1 MLSQKGFDPTC
12 LWRKGRCLKISP
24 NFAAS
29 MERSAFRLMLRFL
42 FVGFFFLWTSVSYG
56 QYILKGKVTD
66 AETGDPIA
74 FANVFLEGKTS
85 GTTTDFE
92 GNYLLSA
99 SSIGDTL
106 RVSYLGYTT
115 QSKALSKTSEQTLN
129 FQLWPE
135 AFELGTF
142 VFEAG
147 ENPAFEVIRQAVSKR
162 ETYDKRK
169 LQAYQTKNYTKIE
182 IDIDNLSESFNQR
195 KSVRSVTAVLD
206 SIREL
211 RNEEGQKILP
221 VFFSET
227 VSTFYYRNNP
237 ELRKEV
243 IEKTK
248 VTGVGITDG
257 STTSQI
263 TGSVFQ
269 EYNFYKNWLQI
280 LNKDFI
286 SPISD
291 GWKTYYD
298 YDLLEDVLVGQ
309 DSCYKLQV
317 YPRREQ
323 DLAFTG
329 TIWIKKDDYSL
340 KQVDLTI
347 PKAANLN
354 FVDRIKIQQELLPT
368 AAGALMPSKT
378 RVLVKI
384 AQITNNSAGL
394 LAKFYTATDSIVVN
408 QPLEMAFFDQAV
420 VLKPDFNQVSA
431 DYWKNRRPDPLS
443 EEELAVLQMVDT
455 LKKIPIIRFYSESL
469 KFFATGYLPVKK
481 LDLGPWTEFG
491 NYNNVEG
498 LRLGFGLR
506 TNYSFSNRFLVE
518 GYGAYGTL
526 DERWKYKIG
535 STWILSR
542 RHWTTLGV
550 RVGRELD
557 QVGLEMENL
566 EGNSIFLAAS
576 RFGTLRRPFVST
588 NQRVTFQREFF
599 KGFLFTSSLNKSQF
613 DPLFDF
619 YFYEE
624 GSKTLRTSFQATEI
638 RASIRYGRDE
648 IISIN
653 DNSRASLGSI
663 KWPIVALNYT
673 KGLPNFGS
681 SLDYTKL
688 NFYVYHRINLGLLGV
703 GRYEIDAGKIW
714 GEVPYPILE
723 NHLGN
728 QTLFYT
734 TAAFNTMN
742 FNEFASDRFVS
753 LRYRQS
759 FEGFLFNSIPLIKK
773 LKWRMVG
780 NANVLMGS
788 VRDQNILNT
797 PQMGPDGRELESFG
811 RLDPQVPY
819 VELGYGIENIFRF
832 FRVDF
837 FHRMTYLDR
846 TDARPF
852 HVKVSAQVIL

>member
-1 MLSQKGFDPTC
+1 MG
-12 LWRKGRCLKISP
+12 RKKTDSKIST
-24 NFAAS
+24 NFAALI
-29 MERSAFRLMLRFL
+29 RGFVYRLMLRFL
-42 FVGFFFLWTSVSYG
+42 FLGLFFLIASGSFA
-56 QYILKGKVTD
+56 QYTLKGRVID

-74 FANVFLEGKTS
+74 FASVFLKGKTS

-92 GNYLLSA
+92 GNYFLKS
-99 SSIGDTL
+99 SSIGDSL
-106 RVSYLGYTT
+106 SVSYLGYTT
-115 QSKALSKTSEQTLN
+115 QSKVLAQKPEQTLN
-129 FQLWPE
+129 FQLWPV

-147 ENPAFEVIRQAVSKR
+147 ENPAFEVIRQAVAKR
-162 ETYDKRK
+162 DEYDKRK
-169 LQAYQTKNYTKIE
+169 LDAYQTKNYTKIE
-182 IDIDNLSESFNQR
+182 IDIDNLSEEFNQR

-206 SIREL
+206 SIRQL
-211 RNEEGQKILP
+211 TNDEGEKILP

-227 VSTFYYRNNP
+227 VSSFYYRNNP

-269 EYNFYKNWLQI
+269 EYNFYSNWLQI

-286 SPISD
+286 SPIAD
-291 GWKTYYD
+291 GWKAYYD

-329 TIWIKKDDYSL
+329 TIWIKKSDYSL

-354 FVDRIKIQQELLPT
+354 FVERIKIQQELVAT
-368 AAGALMPSKT
+368 TAGALMPSKT
-378 RVLVKI
+378 RVLLKI
-384 AQITNNSAGL
+384 GQLTDNSAGL

-408 QPLEMAFFDQAV
+408 QTLETSFFDQAV

-431 DYWKNRRPDPLS
+431 DYWKDRRPDPLS

-455 LKKIPIIRFYSESL
+455 LKRIPIIRFYSESL

-498 LRLGFGLR
+498 LRFGFGMR

-518 GYGAYGTL
+518 GYGAYGTK
-526 DERWKYKIG
+526 DQRWKYKFA
-535 STWILSR
+535 SAWILSR
-542 RHWTTLGV
+542 RHWTTLSV
-550 RVGRELD
+550 RASRELD

-588 NQRVTFQREFF
+588 NQRITFQREFF
-599 KGFLFTSSLNKSQF
+599 KGFLVTSSLNKSQF
-613 DPLFDF
+613 DPLFEF
-619 YFYEE
+619 YYLGKE
-624 GSKTLRTSFQATEI
+624 GGFPQTSFQATEI

-648 IISIN
+648 VILIN
-653 DNSRASLGSI
+653 DNTRASLGSI
-663 KWPIVALNYT
+663 KWPILELNYA
-673 KGLPNFGS
+673 KGIP
-681 SLDYTKL
+681 SLGANLNYTKL

-714 GEVPYPILE
+714 GEVPYPLLK

-728 QTLFYT
+728 ETLFYT

-759 FEGFLFNSIPLIKK
+759 FEGFLFNSIPLLKK
-773 LKWRMVG
+773 LNWRMVG
-780 NANVLMGS
+780 NANVLLGS
-788 VRDQNILNT
+788 VQDQNLFNL
-797 PQMGPDGRELESFG
+797 PQTSADGRILDSFG
-811 RLDPQVPY
+811 RLDSKIPY

-837 FHRMTYLDR
+837 FHRMTYLDQPE
-846 TDARPF
+846 ARPF
-852 HVKVSAQVIL
+852 HVKISAQVIL

>member
-1 MLSQKGFDPTC
+1 
-12 LWRKGRCLKISP
+12 
-24 NFAAS
+24 
-29 MERSAFRLMLRFL
+29 MLRFL
-42 FVGFFFLWTSVSYG
+42 FLGLFLLISSVSFG
-56 QYILKGKVTD
+56 QYTLKGKVTD

-74 FANVFLEGKTS
+74 FASVFLQGKTS
-85 GTTTDFE
+85 GITTDFE
-92 GNYLLSA
+92 GNYLLKV
-99 SSIGDTL
+99 SSIGDSL
-106 RVSYLGYTT
+106 SVSYLGYTT
-115 QSKALSKTSEQTLN
+115 QSKVLAKTPEQTLN
-129 FQLWPE
+129 FQLWPV

-147 ENPAFEVIRQAVSKR
+147 ENPAFEVIRQAVAKR
-162 ETYDKRK
+162 EEYDKRK
-169 LQAYQTKNYTKIE
+169 LDAYQSKNYTKIE
-182 IDIDNLSESFNQR
+182 IDIDNLSEDFNQR

-206 SIREL
+206 SIRQL
-211 RNEEGQKILP
+211 TNEEGEKILP

-227 VSTFYYRNNP
+227 VSSFYYRNNP

-269 EYNFYKNWLQI
+269 EYNFYKNWLSI

-286 SPISD
+286 SPIAD

-354 FVDRIKIQQELLPT
+354 FVERIKIQQELVAT
-368 AAGALMPSKT
+368 TAGALMPSKT
-378 RVLVKI
+378 RVLLKI
-384 AQITNNSAGL
+384 GQLTGNSAGL

-408 QPLEMAFFDQAV
+408 QPVETSFFDQAV
-420 VLKPDFNQVSA
+420 VLKPDFNQVST

-455 LKKIPIIRFYSESL
+455 LKKIPIIRFYSEAL

-498 LRLGFGLR
+498 LRLGFGMR
-506 TNYSFSNRFLVE
+506 TNYSFSNRFLIE
-518 GYGAYGTL
+518 GYGAYGTV
-526 DERWKYKIG
+526 DRRWKYKFA
-535 STWILSR
+535 STSILSR
-542 RHWTTLGV
+542 RHWTTLGI

-588 NQRVTFQREFF
+588 SQRITFQREFF
-599 KGFLFTSSLNKSQF
+599 KGFLVTSSLNRSQF

-619 YFYEE
+619 YYYEE
-624 GSKTLRTSFQATEI
+624 GSKVLKSNFQATEI
-638 RASIRYGRDE
+638 RAGIRYGRDE
-648 IISIN
+648 IILIN
-653 DNSRASLGSI
+653 DNTRASLGSV
-663 KWPIVALNYT
+663 KWPIVELNYT
-673 KGLPNFGS
+673 QGIP
-681 SLDYTKL
+681 SLGAALNYTKL

-728 QTLFYT
+728 ETLFYT

-759 FEGFLFNSIPLIKK
+759 FEGFLFNSIPKVKK
-773 LKWRMVG
+773 LKWRLVG

-788 VRDQNILNT
+788 VLDQNILNIPT
-797 PQMGPDGRELESFG
+797 TTPDGRILDSFG
-811 RLDPQVPY
+811 RLDPKVPY

-846 TDARPF
+846 LEARPF

>member
-1 MLSQKGFDPTC
+1 MS
-12 LWRKGRCLKISP
+12 
-24 NFAAS
+24 
-29 MERSAFRLMLRFL
+29 RFL
-42 FVGFFFLWTSVSYG
+42 FLGLFLLLPFFSHG
-56 QYILKGKVTD
+56 QYTLKGKVTD

-74 FANVFLEGKTS
+74 FASVFLKGKTS
-85 GTTTDFE
+85 GITTDFE
-92 GNYLLSA
+92 GNYQLTVISISDSLS
-99 SSIGDTL
+99 
-106 RVSYLGYTT
+106 VSYLGYTM
-115 QSKALSKTSEQTLN
+115 QSKALANVSEQTIN
-129 FQLWPE
+129 FQLWPV

-142 VFEAG
+142 VFESG
-147 ENPAFEVIRQAVSKR
+147 ENPAFEIIRQAVAKR
-162 ETYDKRK
+162 DSFDKRR
-169 LQAYQTKNYTKIE
+169 LDAYQTKNYTKIE
-182 IDIDNLSESFNQR
+182 IDIDNLSEDFNQR
-195 KSVRSVTAVLD
+195 KSVRAVTAVLD
-206 SIREL
+206 SIRQL
-211 RNEEGQKILP
+211 TNEEGEKILP

-227 VSTFYYRNNP
+227 VSSFYYRNNP
-237 ELRKEV
+237 ELKKEV
-243 IEKTK
+243 VEKSK

-269 EYNFYKNWLQI
+269 EYNFYRNWLPI
-280 LNKDFI
+280 LNKDFV
-286 SPISD
+286 SPIAD

-329 TIWIKKDDYSL
+329 TIWINKADYSL

-354 FVDRIKIQQELLPT
+354 FVERIKIQQELL
-368 AAGALMPSKT
+368 ASSAGPMLPSKT
-378 RVLVKI
+378 RVLIKI
-384 AQITNNSAGL
+384 GQLTGNSAGL
-394 LAKFYTATDSIVVN
+394 LAKFYTATDSVVVN
-408 QPLEMAFFDQAV
+408 QRLESSFFDQAV
-420 VLKPDFNQVSA
+420 VLKPDYNQVSS

-455 LKKIPIIRFYSESL
+455 LKKIPLIRFYSEGL

-518 GYGAYGTL
+518 GYAAYGTV
-526 DERWKYKIG
+526 DERWKYKLS

-542 RHWTTLGV
+542 KRWTTLGI
-550 RVGRELD
+550 RLGRELD

-566 EGNSIFLAAS
+566 QGNSVFLAAS

-588 NQRVTFQREFF
+588 NQRITFQREFF
-599 KGFLFTSSLNKSQF
+599 KGFLFTSGLNKSQF

-619 YFYEE
+619 YFLGKE
-624 GSKTLRTSFQATEI
+624 GGGLQTTFQATEI
-638 RASIRYGRDE
+638 RAGIRYGRDE
-648 IISIN
+648 IVLIN
-653 DNSRASLGSI
+653 DNTRASLGSV
-663 KWPIVALNYT
+663 KWPIVELNYAQ
-673 KGLPNFGS
+673 GIP
-681 SLDYTKL
+681 SLGATLNYTKL
-688 NFYVYHRINLGLLGV
+688 NFYLYHRINLGLFGV

-714 GEVPYPILE
+714 GEVPFPLLE

-728 QTLFYT
+728 ETLFYT
-734 TAAFNTMN
+734 SAAFNTMN

-759 FEGFLFNSIPLIKK
+759 FEGFLFNSLPLIKK

-788 VRDQNILNT
+788 VREENILNL
-797 PQMGPDGRELESFG
+797 PSVDPYPAASFG
-811 RLDPQVPY
+811 RLDPLVPY

-837 FHRMTYLDR
+837 FHRMTYLDSPQ
-846 TDARPF
+846 TKPF
-852 HVKVSAQVIL
+852 YIKVSAQVIL

>member
-1 MLSQKGFDPTC
+1 MRQYFCVAINQYMP
-12 LWRKGRCLKISP
+12 
-24 NFAAS
+24 
-29 MERSAFRLMLRFL
+29 RFL
-42 FVGFFFLWTSVSYG
+42 LLGLFLLLSFFSYG
-56 QYILKGKVTD
+56 QYTLKGKVTD

-74 FANVFLEGKTS
+74 FASVFLQGKTS
-85 GTTTDFE
+85 GITTDFE
-92 GNYLLSA
+92 GNYLLTV
-99 SSIGDTL
+99 SSLGDSL
-106 RVSYLGYTT
+106 SVSYLGYTT
-115 QSKALSKTSEQTLN
+115 QTKALEKVSEQTIN
-129 FQLWPE
+129 FQLWSV

-142 VFEAG
+142 VFESG
-147 ENPAFEVIRQAVSKR
+147 ENPAFEIIRQAVAKR
-162 ETYDKRK
+162 DAFDKRR
-169 LQAYQTKNYTKIE
+169 LDAYQTKNYTKIE
-182 IDIDNLSESFNQR
+182 IDIDNLSEDFNQR

-206 SIREL
+206 SIRQL
-211 RNEEGQKILP
+211 TNEEGEKILP

-227 VSTFYYRNNP
+227 VSSFYYRNNP
-237 ELRKEV
+237 ELKKEV
-243 IEKTK
+243 VEKSK

-269 EYNFYKNWLQI
+269 EYNFYKNWLSI

-286 SPISD
+286 SPIAD

-298 YDLLEDVLVGQ
+298 YDLLEDVTVGK
-309 DSCYKLQV
+309 DSCYMLQV

-329 TIWIKKDDYSL
+329 TIWIKKSDYSL

-354 FVDRIKIQQELLPT
+354 FVERIKIQQELLAST
-368 AAGALMPSKT
+368 AGPMLPSKT
-378 RVLVKI
+378 RVLIKI
-384 AQITNNSAGL
+384 GQLTDNSAGL

-408 QPLEMAFFDQAV
+408 QPLETSFFDQAV

-455 LKKIPIIRFYSESL
+455 LKKIPMIRFYSEGL

-518 GYGAYGTL
+518 GYAAYGTV
-526 DERWKYKIG
+526 DERWKYKLS

-542 RHWTTLGV
+542 KRWTTLGI
-550 RVGRELD
+550 RLGRELD

-566 EGNSIFLAAS
+566 QGNSVFLAAS

-588 NQRVTFQREFF
+588 NQRITFQREFF
-599 KGFLFTSSLNKSQF
+599 KGFLFTSVLNKSQF

-619 YFYEE
+619 YYFEQ
-624 GSKTLRTSFQATEI
+624 GTKVLKTNFEATEI
-638 RASIRYGRDE
+638 RAGIRYGRDE
-648 IISIN
+648 IILVN
-653 DNSRASLGSI
+653 DNTRASLGSV
-663 KWPIVALNYT
+663 KWPIVELNYAQ
-673 KGLPNFGS
+673 GIP
-681 SLDYTKL
+681 SLGATLNYTKL
-688 NFYVYHRINLGLLGV
+688 NFYLYHRINLGLLGV
-703 GRYEIDAGKIW
+703 GRYELDAGKIW
-714 GEVPYPILE
+714 GEVPFPLLE

-728 QTLFYT
+728 ETLFYT
-734 TAAFNTMN
+734 SAAFNTMN
-742 FNEFASDRFVS
+742 FNEFASDQFVS

-759 FEGFLFNSIPLIKK
+759 FEGFLFNSLPLIKK

-788 VRDQNILNT
+788 VRNENILNLPSVDPT
-797 PQMGPDGRELESFG
+797 GAPLRSFG
-811 RLDPQVPY
+811 RLDPLVPY

-837 FHRMTYLDR
+837 FHRMTYLDNPQ
-846 TDARPF
+846 TKPF
-852 HVKVSAQVIL
+852 FIKVSAQVIL

>member
-1 MLSQKGFDPTC
+1 ME
-12 LWRKGRCLKISP
+12 R
-24 NFAAS
+24 AAS
-29 MERSAFRLMLRFL
+29 HLMLRFL
-42 FVGFFFLWTSVSYG
+42 FLGFFFLWTSVSFG
-56 QYILKGKVTD
+56 QFTLKGKVTD

-74 FANVFLEGKTS
+74 FASVFQKGKTS
-85 GTTTDFE
+85 GITTDFE
-92 GNYLLSA
+92 GNYFLQV
-99 SSIGDTL
+99 SSLADSLT
-106 RVSYLGYTT
+106 VSYLGYST
-115 QSKALSKTSEQTLN
+115 QSKVLTKEANQTLN
-129 FQLWPE
+129 FQLWPV

-147 ENPAFEVIRQAVSKR
+147 ENPAFEVIRKAVEKR
-162 ETYDKRK
+162 KVYDKRS
-169 LQAYQTKNYTKIE
+169 LDAYQTKNYTKIE
-182 IDIDNLSESFNQR
+182 VDIDNLSEEFNQR

-206 SIREL
+206 SIRQL
-211 RNEEGQKILP
+211 TNEEGEKILP

-227 VSTFYYRNNP
+227 VSSFYYRNNP

-269 EYNFYKNWLQI
+269 EYNFYKNWLAI

-286 SPISD
+286 SPIAD

-298 YDLLEDVLVGQ
+298 YDLLEEVLVGQ

-329 TIWIKKDDYSL
+329 TIWIKKSDYSL

-354 FVDRIKIQQELLPT
+354 FVDRIKIQQELVPT
-368 AAGALMPSKT
+368 TAGALMPSKT
-378 RVLVKI
+378 RVLLKI
-384 AQITNNSAGL
+384 GQVTENSAGL

-408 QPLEMAFFDQAV
+408 QPMETAFFDQAV

-431 DYWKNRRPDPLS
+431 DYWKDRRPDPLS

-506 TNYSFSNRFLVE
+506 TNYSFSNKFLIE
-518 GYGAYGTL
+518 GYGAYGTV
-526 DERWKYKIG
+526 DQRWKYKLG

-542 RHWTTLGV
+542 KHWTTLGL

-588 NQRVTFQREFF
+588 NQRFTFQREFF
-599 KGFLFTSSLNKSQF
+599 KGFLVTSSLNKSQF

-619 YFYEE
+619 YYYEQ
-624 GSKTLRTSFQATEI
+624 GSKALRTSFQTTEI
-638 RASIRYGRDE
+638 RTGIRYGRDE
-648 IISIN
+648 VILIN
-653 DNSRASLGSI
+653 DNTRASLGSS
-663 KWPIVALNYT
+663 KWPIVEMNYT
-673 KGLPNFGS
+673 KGIPALGAN
-681 SLDYTKL
+681 LNYTKL
-688 NFYVYHRINLGLLGV
+688 NFYLYHRINLGLLGV

-714 GEVPYPILE
+714 GEVPFPLLE

-728 QTLFYT
+728 ETLFYT

-788 VRDQNILNT
+788 VQDQNILNL
-797 PQMGPDGRELESFG
+797 PQTAPNGRFLESFG
-811 RLDPQVPY
+811 RLDPMVPY

-837 FHRMTYLDR
+837 FHRMSYLDSPE
-846 TDARPF
+846 ARPF
-852 HVKVSAQVIL
+852 LVKISAQVIL

>member
-1 MLSQKGFDPTC
+1 MFQPRLG
-12 LWRKGRCLKISP
+12 RKNTDSKIST
-24 NFAAS
+24 NFASSICGFAY
-29 MERSAFRLMLRFL
+29 RLMLRFL
-42 FVGFFFLWTSVSYG
+42 FLGLFLLITSVSFG
-56 QYILKGKVTD
+56 QYTFRGKVTD

-74 FANVFLEGKTS
+74 FASVFLKGKTS

-92 GNYLLSA
+92 GNYLLKVN
-99 SSIGDTL
+99 SIGDSL
-106 RVSYLGYTT
+106 SVSYLGYTT
-115 QSKALSKTSEQTLN
+115 QTKVLAKTSEQTLN
-129 FQLWPE
+129 FQLWPV

-147 ENPAFEVIRQAVSKR
+147 ENPAFEVIRQAVAKR

-169 LQAYQTKNYTKIE
+169 LAAYQTKNYTKIE
-182 IDIDNLSESFNQR
+182 IDIDNLSEEFNQR
-195 KSVRSVTAVLD
+195 KSVRSVTSVLD
-206 SIREL
+206 SIRQL
-211 RNEEGQKILP
+211 TNEEGEKILP

-227 VSTFYYRNNP
+227 VSSFYYRNNP

-269 EYNFYKNWLQI
+269 EYNFYRNWLQI
-280 LNKDFI
+280 LNKDFV
-286 SPISD
+286 SPIAD
-291 GWKTYYD
+291 GWRTYYD
-298 YDLLEDVLVGQ
+298 YDLLEEVLVGQ

-329 TIWIKKDDYSL
+329 TIWIKKSDYSL

-354 FVDRIKIQQELLPT
+354 FVERIKIQQELVAT
-368 AAGALMPSKT
+368 TAGALMPSKT
-378 RVLVKI
+378 RVLLKI
-384 AQITNNSAGL
+384 GQLTDNSAGL

-408 QPLEMAFFDQAV
+408 QPLETSFFDQAV
-420 VLKPDFNQVSA
+420 VLKSDFNQVSA
-431 DYWKNRRPDPLS
+431 DYWKDRRPDPLS

-469 KFFATGYLPVKK
+469 KFFATGFLPVKK

-498 LRLGFGLR
+498 LRFGFGMR
-506 TNYSFSNRFLVE
+506 TNYSFSNRILVE
-518 GYGAYGTL
+518 GYGAYGTV
-526 DERWKYKIG
+526 DQRWKYKFG

-550 RVGRELD
+550 RIGRELD

-588 NQRVTFQREFF
+588 NQRISFQREFF
-599 KGFLFTSSLNKSQF
+599 KGFLVTSSLNKSQF

-619 YFYEE
+619 FYYEQ
-624 GSKTLRTSFQATEI
+624 GSKALRTSFQATEV
-638 RASIRYGRDE
+638 RAGIRYGRDE
-648 IISIN
+648 IILIN
-653 DNSRASLGSI
+653 DNTRASLGSI
-663 KWPIVALNYT
+663 KWPIVEMNYT
-673 KGLPNFGS
+673 KGIPSLGS

-688 NFYVYHRINLGLLGV
+688 NFYLYHRINLGLLGV

-714 GEVPYPILE
+714 GEVPYPLLK

-728 QTLFYT
+728 ETLFYT

-742 FNEFASDRFVS
+742 FNEFASDQFVS

-759 FEGFLFNSIPLIKK
+759 FEGFLFNSIPLVKK

-788 VRDQNILNT
+788 VQDQNLLNLPYT
-797 PQMGPDGRELESFG
+797 TPDGRILESFG
-811 RLDPQVPY
+811 RLDPKVPY

-837 FHRMTYLDR
+837 FHRMTYLDLPE
-846 TDARPF
+846 ARPF
-852 HVKVSAQVIL
+852 QVKISAQVIL

>member
-1 MLSQKGFDPTC
+1 MG
-12 LWRKGRCLKISP
+12 RKKTDSKIST
-24 NFAAS
+24 NFAALI
-29 MERSAFRLMLRFL
+29 RGFVYRLMLRFL
-42 FVGFFFLWTSVSYG
+42 FLGLFFLIASGSFA
-56 QYILKGKVTD
+56 QYTLKGRVID

-74 FANVFLEGKTS
+74 FASVFLKGKTS

-92 GNYLLSA
+92 GNYFLKS
-99 SSIGDTL
+99 SSIGDSL
-106 RVSYLGYTT
+106 SVSYLGYTT
-115 QSKALSKTSEQTLN
+115 QSKVLAQKPEQTLN
-129 FQLWPE
+129 FQLWPV

-147 ENPAFEVIRQAVSKR
+147 ENPAFEVIRQAVAKR
-162 ETYDKRK
+162 DEYDKRK
-169 LQAYQTKNYTKIE
+169 LDAYQTKNYTKIE
-182 IDIDNLSESFNQR
+182 IDIDNLSEEFNQR

-206 SIREL
+206 SIRQL
-211 RNEEGQKILP
+211 TNDEGEKILP

-227 VSTFYYRNNP
+227 VSSFYYRNNP

-269 EYNFYKNWLQI
+269 EYNFYSNWLQI

-286 SPISD
+286 SPIAD
-291 GWKTYYD
+291 GWKAYYD

-329 TIWIKKDDYSL
+329 TIWIKKSDYSL

-354 FVDRIKIQQELLPT
+354 FVERIKIQQELVAT
-368 AAGALMPSKT
+368 TAGALMPSKT
-378 RVLVKI
+378 RVLLKI
-384 AQITNNSAGL
+384 GQLTDNSAGL

-408 QPLEMAFFDQAV
+408 QTLETSFFDQAV

-431 DYWKNRRPDPLS
+431 DYWKDRRPDPLS

-455 LKKIPIIRFYSESL
+455 LKRIPIIRFYSESL

-498 LRLGFGLR
+498 LRFGFGMR

-518 GYGAYGTL
+518 GYGAYGTK
-526 DERWKYKIG
+526 DQRWKYKFA
-535 STWILSR
+535 SAWILSR
-542 RHWTTLGV
+542 RHWTTLSV
-550 RVGRELD
+550 RASRELD

-588 NQRVTFQREFF
+588 NQRITFQREFF
-599 KGFLFTSSLNKSQF
+599 KGFLVTSSLNKSQF
-613 DPLFDF
+613 DPLFEF
-619 YFYEE
+619 YYLGKED
-624 GSKTLRTSFQATEI
+624 GVPKTSFQATEI
-638 RASIRYGRDE
+638 RAGIRYGRDE
-648 IISIN
+648 VILIN
-653 DNSRASLGSI
+653 DNTRASLGSI
-663 KWPIVALNYT
+663 KWPILELNYA
-673 KGLPNFGS
+673 KGIP
-681 SLDYTKL
+681 SLGANLNYTKL

-714 GEVPYPILE
+714 GEVPYPLLK

-728 QTLFYT
+728 ETLFYT

-759 FEGFLFNSIPLIKK
+759 FEGFLFNSIPLLKK
-773 LKWRMVG
+773 LNWRMVG
-780 NANVLMGS
+780 NANVLLGS
-788 VRDQNILNT
+788 VQDQNLFNL
-797 PQMGPDGRELESFG
+797 PQTSADGRILDSFG
-811 RLDPQVPY
+811 RLDSKIPY

-837 FHRMTYLDR
+837 FHRMTYLDQPE
-846 TDARPF
+846 ARPF
-852 HVKVSAQVIL
+852 HVKISAQVIL

>member
-1 MLSQKGFDPTC
+1 
-12 LWRKGRCLKISP
+12 
-24 NFAAS
+24 
-29 MERSAFRLMLRFL
+29 MLRFL
-42 FVGFFFLWTSVSYG
+42 FLGLFFLIASGSFA
-56 QYILKGKVTD
+56 QYTLKGKVID

-74 FANVFLEGKTS
+74 FASVFLKGKTS

-92 GNYLLSA
+92 GNYFFKT
-99 SSIGDTL
+99 SSIGDSL
-106 RVSYLGYTT
+106 SVSYLGYTT
-115 QSKALSKTSEQTLN
+115 QSKVLTQNPEQTLN
-129 FQLWPE
+129 FQLWPV

-147 ENPAFEVIRQAVSKR
+147 ENPAFEVIRQAVAKR
-162 ETYDKRK
+162 DEYDKRK
-169 LQAYQTKNYTKIE
+169 LDAYQTKNYTKIE
-182 IDIDNLSESFNQR
+182 IDIDNLSEEFNQR

-206 SIREL
+206 SIRQL
-211 RNEEGQKILP
+211 TNDEGEKILP

-227 VSTFYYRNNP
+227 VSSFYYRNNP

-269 EYNFYKNWLQI
+269 EYNFYSNWLQI

-286 SPISD
+286 SPIAD

-329 TIWIKKDDYSL
+329 TIWIKKSDYSI

-354 FVDRIKIQQELLPT
+354 FVERIKIQQELVAT
-368 AAGALMPSKT
+368 TAGALMPSKT
-378 RVLVKI
+378 RVLLKI
-384 AQITNNSAGL
+384 GQLTDNSAGL

-408 QPLEMAFFDQAV
+408 RALETSFFDQAV

-431 DYWKNRRPDPLS
+431 DYWKDRRPDPLS

-455 LKKIPIIRFYSESL
+455 LKRIPIIRFYSESL

-498 LRLGFGLR
+498 LRFGFGMR

-518 GYGAYGTL
+518 GYGAYGTK
-526 DERWKYKIG
+526 DQRWKYKFA

-588 NQRVTFQREFF
+588 NQRITFQREFF
-599 KGFLFTSSLNKSQF
+599 KGFLVTSSLNKSQF
-613 DPLFDF
+613 DPLFEF
-619 YFYEE
+619 YYLEKE
-624 GSKTLRTSFQATEI
+624 GGVPQTSFQATEI
-638 RASIRYGRDE
+638 RAGIRYGRDE
-648 IISIN
+648 VILIN
-653 DNSRASLGSI
+653 DNTRASLGSI
-663 KWPIVALNYT
+663 KWPIVEFNYAKGIPSLGANLN
-673 KGLPNFGS
+673 
-681 SLDYTKL
+681 YTKL

-714 GEVPYPILE
+714 GEVPYPLLK

-728 QTLFYT
+728 ETLFYT

-759 FEGFLFNSIPLIKK
+759 FEGFLFNSIPLLKK
-773 LKWRMVG
+773 LNWRMVG

-788 VRDQNILNT
+788 VQDQNLFNL
-797 PQMGPDGRELESFG
+797 PQTLLDGRILESFG
-811 RLDPQVPY
+811 RLDPKIPY

-837 FHRMTYLDR
+837 FHRMTYLDQPE
-846 TDARPF
+846 ARPF
-852 HVKVSAQVIL
+852 HVKISAQVIL

>member
-1 MLSQKGFDPTC
+1 MRLYF
-12 LWRKGRCLKISP
+12 RE
-24 NFAAS
+24 AS
-29 MERSAFRLMLRFL
+29 NQFMPRFL
-42 FVGFFFLWTSVSYG
+42 FLGLFCLLPFLSHG
-56 QYILKGKVTD
+56 QFTLRGKVTD

-74 FANVFLEGKTS
+74 FASVFLQGKTS
-85 GTTTDFE
+85 GITTDFE
-92 GNYLLSA
+92 GNYTFTVKVLGDSLS
-99 SSIGDTL
+99 
-106 RVSYLGYTT
+106 VSYLGYTT
-115 QSKALSKTSEQTLN
+115 QSKVLGKANEQTLN
-129 FQLWPE
+129 FQLRPQ

-142 VFEAG
+142 IFESG
-147 ENPAFEVIRQAVSKR
+147 ENPAFEIIRQAVAKR
-162 ETYDKRK
+162 DTFDKRR
-169 LQAYQTKNYTKIE
+169 LTAYQTKNYTKIE
-182 IDIDNLSESFNQR
+182 VDIDNLSDQLSQSR
-195 KSVRSVTAVLD
+195 AVRSVTAVLD
-206 SIREL
+206 SIRL
-211 RNEEGQKILP
+211 LTNDEGEKILP

-227 VSTFYYRNNP
+227 VSAFYYRNNP

-243 IEKTK
+243 IEKSK

-269 EYNFYKNWLQI
+269 EYNFYRNWLSI

-286 SPISD
+286 SPIAD

-298 YDLLEDVLVGQ
+298 YDLLEEVVVGQ

-329 TIWIKKDDYSL
+329 TIWIKKADYSL

-354 FVDRIKIQQELLPT
+354 FVERIKIQQELVPST
-368 AAGALMPSKT
+368 AGPLMPSKT

-384 AQITNNSAGL
+384 GQLTDNSAGL
-394 LAKFYTATDSIVVN
+394 LAKFYSATDSIVVN
-408 QPLEMAFFDQAV
+408 QVLETSFFDQAV
-420 VLKPDFNQVSA
+420 VLNADYNQVSP
-431 DYWKNRRPDPLS
+431 DFWKNIRPDPLS

-455 LKKIPIIRFYSESL
+455 LKRIPLVRFYSEGL

-498 LRLGFGLR
+498 LRVGFGLR
-506 TNYSFSNRFLVE
+506 TNYSFSNRFLIE
-518 GYGAYGTL
+518 GYGAYGTV
-526 DERWKYKIG
+526 DQRWKYKLS

-542 RHWTTLGV
+542 KDWTTLQLQL
-550 RVGRELD
+550 GRELD

-566 EGNSIFLAAS
+566 QGNAVFLAAS

-588 NQRVTFQREFF
+588 NRRLTFRRELF
-599 KGFLFTSSLNKSQF
+599 KGFLLTSGLNLSQF

-619 YFYEE
+619 YFFEKE
-624 GSKTLRTSFQATEI
+624 SRALQSNFQTTEV
-638 RASIRYGRDE
+638 RAGIRYGRDE
-648 IISIN
+648 IIIIN
-653 DNSRASLGSI
+653 DNTRASLGSV
-663 KWPIVALNYT
+663 KWPIVELNYAQ
-673 KGLPNFGS
+673 GIS
-681 SLDYTKL
+681 SLGATLNYTKL
-688 NFYVYHRINLGLLGV
+688 NFYLYHRINLGILGV
-703 GRYEIDAGKIW
+703 GRYELDAGKIW
-714 GEVPYPILE
+714 GEVPYPLLE

-728 QTLFYT
+728 ETLFYT
-734 TAAFNTMN
+734 SAAFNTMN
-742 FNEFASDRFVS
+742 FNEFASDRFIS

-780 NANVLMGS
+780 NANVLMGA
-788 VRDQNILNT
+788 VRNENIFNQPTVDPNGISL
-797 PQMGPDGRELESFG
+797 RSFW

-837 FHRMTYLDR
+837 FHRMSYLDLPE
-846 TDARPF
+846 ARPF
-852 HVKVSAQVIL
+852 YVKVSAQIIL

>member
-1 MLSQKGFDPTC
+1 
-12 LWRKGRCLKISP
+12 
-24 NFAAS
+24 
-29 MERSAFRLMLRFL
+29 MLRFL
-42 FVGFFFLWTSVSYG
+42 FLGLFFLIASGSFA
-56 QYILKGKVTD
+56 QYTLKGRVID

-74 FANVFLEGKTS
+74 FASVFLKGKTS

-92 GNYLLSA
+92 GNYFLKS
-99 SSIGDTL
+99 SSIGDSL
-106 RVSYLGYTT
+106 SVSYLGYTT
-115 QSKALSKTSEQTLN
+115 QSKVLAQKPEQTLN
-129 FQLWPE
+129 FQLWPV

-147 ENPAFEVIRQAVSKR
+147 ENPAFEVIRQAVAKR
-162 ETYDKRK
+162 DEYDKRK
-169 LQAYQTKNYTKIE
+169 LDAYQTKNYTKIE
-182 IDIDNLSESFNQR
+182 IDIDNLSEEFNQR

-206 SIREL
+206 SIRQL
-211 RNEEGQKILP
+211 TNDEGEKILP

-227 VSTFYYRNNP
+227 VSSFYYRNNP

-269 EYNFYKNWLQI
+269 EYNFYSNWLQI

-286 SPISD
+286 SPIAD
-291 GWKTYYD
+291 GWKAYYD

-329 TIWIKKDDYSL
+329 TIWIKKSDYSL

-354 FVDRIKIQQELLPT
+354 FVERIKIQQELVAT
-368 AAGALMPSKT
+368 TAGALMPSKT
-378 RVLVKI
+378 RVLLKI
-384 AQITNNSAGL
+384 GQLTDNSAGL

-408 QPLEMAFFDQAV
+408 QTLETSFFDQAV

-431 DYWKNRRPDPLS
+431 DYWKDRRPDPLS

-455 LKKIPIIRFYSESL
+455 LKRIPIIRFYSESL

-498 LRLGFGLR
+498 LRFGFGMR

-518 GYGAYGTL
+518 GYGAYGTK
-526 DERWKYKIG
+526 DQRWKYKFA
-535 STWILSR
+535 SAWILSR
-542 RHWTTLGV
+542 RHWTTLSV
-550 RVGRELD
+550 RASRELD

-588 NQRVTFQREFF
+588 NQRITFQREFF
-599 KGFLFTSSLNKSQF
+599 KGFLVTSSLNKSQF
-613 DPLFDF
+613 DPLFEF
-619 YFYEE
+619 YYLGKED
-624 GSKTLRTSFQATEI
+624 GVPKTSFQATEI
-638 RASIRYGRDE
+638 RAGIRYGRDE
-648 IISIN
+648 VILIN
-653 DNSRASLGSI
+653 DNTRASLGSI
-663 KWPIVALNYT
+663 KWPILELNYA
-673 KGLPNFGS
+673 KGIP
-681 SLDYTKL
+681 SLGANLNYTKL

-714 GEVPYPILE
+714 GEVPYPLLK

-728 QTLFYT
+728 ETLFYT

-759 FEGFLFNSIPLIKK
+759 FEGFLFNSIPLLKK
-773 LKWRMVG
+773 LNWRMVG
-780 NANVLMGS
+780 NANVLLGS
-788 VRDQNILNT
+788 VQDQNLFNL
-797 PQMGPDGRELESFG
+797 PQTSADGRILDSFG
-811 RLDPQVPY
+811 RLDSKIPY

-837 FHRMTYLDR
+837 FHRMTYLDQPE
-846 TDARPF
+846 ARPF
-852 HVKVSAQVIL
+852 HVKISAQVIL

>member
-1 MLSQKGFDPTC
+1 MP
-12 LWRKGRCLKISP
+12 
-24 NFAAS
+24 
-29 MERSAFRLMLRFL
+29 RLVLLLVFL
-42 FVGFFFLWTSVSYG
+42 LYASVSYG
-56 QYILKGKVTD
+56 QYTLKGKVTD

-74 FANVFLEGKTS
+74 FASVYLKGKTS

-92 GNYLLSA
+92 GNYLLNS
-99 SSIGDTL
+99 SSIGDSL
-106 RVSYLGYTT
+106 SVSYLGYTT
-115 QSKALSKTSEQTLN
+115 QTKFLAKTPEQTLN
-129 FQLWPE
+129 FQLWPV

-147 ENPAFEVIRQAVSKR
+147 ENPAFDVIRQAVAKR
-162 ETYDKRK
+162 DEYDKRK
-169 LQAYQTKNYTKIE
+169 LGAYQTKNYTKIE
-182 IDIDNLSESFNQR
+182 LDIDNLSEEFNQR

-206 SIREL
+206 SIRQL
-211 RNEEGQKILP
+211 TNEEGEKILP

-227 VSTFYYRNNP
+227 VSSFYYRNNP

-269 EYNFYKNWLQI
+269 EYNFYSNWLQI
-280 LNKDFI
+280 LNKDFV
-286 SPISD
+286 SPIAD

-309 DSCYKLQV
+309 DSCFKLQV

-329 TIWIKKDDYSL
+329 TIWIKKADYSL

-354 FVDRIKIQQELLPT
+354 FVERIKIQQELVAT
-368 AAGALMPSKT
+368 TAGALIPSKT
-378 RVLVKI
+378 RVLLKI
-384 AQITNNSAGL
+384 GQLTANSAGL
-394 LAKFYTATDSIVVN
+394 LAKFYTATDSVVVN
-408 QPLEMAFFDQAV
+408 QPLETSFFDQAV
-420 VLKPDFNQVSA
+420 VLNSDFNQVPP
-431 DYWKNRRPDPLS
+431 DYWQSRRPDPLS

-455 LKKIPIIRFYSESL
+455 LKRIPIIRFYSESL

-498 LRLGFGLR
+498 LRFGFGLR

-518 GYGAYGTL
+518 GYGAYGTK
-526 DERWKYKIG
+526 DQRWKYKFA
-535 STWILSR
+535 STMILSR
-542 RHWTTLGV
+542 SHWTTLGI
-550 RVGRELD
+550 RASRELD

-588 NQRVTFQREFF
+588 NQRITFQREFF
-599 KGFLFTSSLNKSQF
+599 KGFLVTTSLNKSQF

-619 YFYEE
+619 YFYEQ
-624 GSKTLRTSFQATEI
+624 GSRVLKSNFQATEI
-638 RASIRYGRDE
+638 RAGIRYGRDE
-648 IISIN
+648 IILIN
-653 DNSRASLGSI
+653 DNTRASLGSI
-663 KWPIVALNYT
+663 KWPIVELNYA
-673 KGLPNFGS
+673 KGIPSLGS

-688 NFYVYHRINLGLLGV
+688 NFYLYHRINLGLLGV

-728 QTLFYT
+728 ETLFYT

-742 FNEFASDRFVS
+742 FNEFASDQFVS

-759 FEGFLFNSIPLIKK
+759 FEGFLFNSIPLVKK

-788 VRDQNILNT
+788 VRDQNLYNL
-797 PQMGPDGRELESFG
+797 PQTAPDGRFLDSFG
-811 RLDPQVPY
+811 RLDPKVPY

-846 TDARPF
+846 PEARPF

>member
-1 MLSQKGFDPTC
+1 LG
-12 LWRKGRCLKISP
+12 RKKTDSKIST
-24 NFAAS
+24 NF
-29 MERSAFRLMLRFL
+29 EPLIRGFVYRLMLRFL
-42 FVGFFFLWTSVSYG
+42 FLGLFFLIASGSFA
-56 QYILKGKVTD
+56 QYTLKGKVID

-74 FANVFLEGKTS
+74 FASVFLKGKTS

-92 GNYLLSA
+92 GNYFFKT
-99 SSIGDTL
+99 SSIGDSL
-106 RVSYLGYTT
+106 SVSYLGYTT
-115 QSKALSKTSEQTLN
+115 QSKVLTQNPEQTLN
-129 FQLWPE
+129 FQLWPV

-147 ENPAFEVIRQAVSKR
+147 ENPAFEVIRQAVAKR
-162 ETYDKRK
+162 DEYDKRK
-169 LQAYQTKNYTKIE
+169 LDAYQTKNYTKIE
-182 IDIDNLSESFNQR
+182 IDIDNLSEEFNQR

-206 SIREL
+206 SIRQL
-211 RNEEGQKILP
+211 TNDEGEKILP

-227 VSTFYYRNNP
+227 VSSFYYRNNP

-269 EYNFYKNWLQI
+269 EYNFYSNWLQI

-286 SPISD
+286 SPIAD
-291 GWKTYYD
+291 GWKAYYD

-329 TIWIKKDDYSL
+329 TIWIKKSDYSL

-354 FVDRIKIQQELLPT
+354 FVERIKIQQELVAT
-368 AAGALMPSKT
+368 TAGALMPSKT
-378 RVLVKI
+378 RVLLKI
-384 AQITNNSAGL
+384 GQLTDNSAGL

-408 QPLEMAFFDQAV
+408 QALETAFFDQAV

-431 DYWKNRRPDPLS
+431 DYWKDRRPDPLS

-455 LKKIPIIRFYSESL
+455 LKRIPIIRFYSESL

-498 LRLGFGLR
+498 LRFGFGMR

-518 GYGAYGTL
+518 GYGAYGTK
-526 DERWKYKIG
+526 DQRWKYKFA

-542 RHWTTLGV
+542 KHWTTLGV

-588 NQRVTFQREFF
+588 NQRITFQREFF
-599 KGFLFTSSLNKSQF
+599 KGFLVTSSLNKSQF
-613 DPLFDF
+613 DPLFEF
-619 YFYEE
+619 YYLEKE
-624 GSKTLRTSFQATEI
+624 GGVPQTSYQATEI
-638 RASIRYGRDE
+638 RAGIRYGRDE
-648 IISIN
+648 VILIN
-653 DNSRASLGSI
+653 DNTRASLGSI
-663 KWPIVALNYT
+663 KWPIVELNYA
-673 KGLPNFGS
+673 KGIP
-681 SLDYTKL
+681 SLGANLNYSKL

-703 GRYEIDAGKIW
+703 GRYEIDGGKIW
-714 GEVPYPILE
+714 GEVPYPLLK

-728 QTLFYT
+728 ETLFYT

-759 FEGFLFNSIPLIKK
+759 FEGFLFNSIPLLKK
-773 LKWRMVG
+773 LNWRMVG

-788 VRDQNILNT
+788 VQDQNLFNL
-797 PQMGPDGRELESFG
+797 PQTSADGRILDSFG
-811 RLDPQVPY
+811 RLDPKIPY

-837 FHRMTYLDR
+837 FHRMTYLDQPE
-846 TDARPF
+846 ARPF
-852 HVKVSAQVIL
+852 HVKISAQVIL

>member
-1 MLSQKGFDPTC
+1 
-12 LWRKGRCLKISP
+12 
-24 NFAAS
+24 
-29 MERSAFRLMLRFL
+29 MLRFL
-42 FVGFFFLWTSVSYG
+42 FLGLFILISSVSFG

-74 FANVFLEGKTS
+74 FASVFLQGKTS
-85 GTTTDFE
+85 GITTDFE
-92 GNYLLSA
+92 GNYLLKV
-99 SSIGDTL
+99 SSIGDSL
-106 RVSYLGYTT
+106 SVSYLGYTT
-115 QSKALSKTSEQTLN
+115 QSKVLAKTPEQTLN
-129 FQLWPE
+129 FQLWPV

-147 ENPAFEVIRQAVSKR
+147 ENPAFEVIRQAVAKR
-162 ETYDKRK
+162 EEYDKRK
-169 LQAYQTKNYTKIE
+169 LDAYQSKNYTKIE
-182 IDIDNLSESFNQR
+182 IDIDNLSEDFNQR

-206 SIREL
+206 SIRQL
-211 RNEEGQKILP
+211 TNEEGEKILP

-227 VSTFYYRNNP
+227 VSSFYYRNNP

-269 EYNFYKNWLQI
+269 EYNFYKNWLSI

-286 SPISD
+286 SPIAD

-354 FVDRIKIQQELLPT
+354 FVERIKIQQELVAT
-368 AAGALMPSKT
+368 TAGALMPSKT
-378 RVLVKI
+378 RVLLKI
-384 AQITNNSAGL
+384 GQLTGNSAGL

-408 QPLEMAFFDQAV
+408 QVLETSFFDQAV

-455 LKKIPIIRFYSESL
+455 LKKIPIIRFYSEAL

-498 LRLGFGLR
+498 LRLGFGMR
-506 TNYSFSNRFLVE
+506 TNYSFSNRFLIE
-518 GYGAYGTL
+518 GYGAYGTV
-526 DERWKYKIG
+526 DRRWKYKLA

-542 RHWTTLGV
+542 RHWTTLGI

-588 NQRVTFQREFF
+588 NQRFTFQREFF
-599 KGFLFTSSLNKSQF
+599 KGFLVTSSLNRSQF

-619 YFYEE
+619 YYYEQ
-624 GSKTLRTSFQATEI
+624 GSKALKTNFQATEI
-638 RASIRYGRDE
+638 RTGVRYGRDE
-648 IISIN
+648 IILIN
-653 DNSRASLGSI
+653 DNTRASLGSN
-663 KWPIVALNYT
+663 KWPIVEMNFA
-673 KGLPNFGS
+673 KGFPSLGS

-688 NFYVYHRINLGLLGV
+688 NFYLYHRINLGLFGV
-703 GRYEIDAGKIW
+703 GRYEVDAGKIW

-728 QTLFYT
+728 ETLFYT

-759 FEGFLFNSIPLIKK
+759 FEGFLFNSIPKVKK
-773 LKWRMVG
+773 LKWRLVG

-788 VRDQNILNT
+788 VSDQNILNIPVTT
-797 PQMGPDGRELESFG
+797 PNGSVLDSFG
-811 RLDPQVPY
+811 RLDPKVPY
-819 VELGYGIENIFRF
+819 LELGYGIENIFRF

-846 TDARPF
+846 PEARPF

>member
-1 MLSQKGFDPTC
+1 VY
-12 LWRKGRCLKISP
+12 
-24 NFAAS
+24 
-29 MERSAFRLMLRFL
+29 RLMLRFL
-42 FVGFFFLWTSVSYG
+42 LLGFFLLFASDSFG
-56 QYILKGKVTD
+56 QFTLKGKVTD

-74 FANVFLEGKTS
+74 FASVFLKGKTS

-92 GNYLLSA
+92 GNFLLKA
-99 SSIGDTL
+99 NSIGDSL
-106 RVSYLGYTT
+106 SVSYLGYTT
-115 QSKALSKTSEQTLN
+115 QSKFLSTTSEQTLN
-129 FQLWPE
+129 FQLWPV

-147 ENPAFEVIRQAVSKR
+147 ENPAFEVIRQAVAKR
-162 ETYDKRK
+162 EAYDKRK
-169 LQAYQTKNYTKIE
+169 LEAYQTKNYTKIE
-182 IDIDNLSESFNQR
+182 IDIDNLSEEFNQR

-206 SIREL
+206 SIRQL
-211 RNEEGQKILP
+211 TNEEGEKILP

-227 VSTFYYRNNP
+227 VSSFYFRNNP
-237 ELRKEV
+237 ELRKEI

-286 SPISD
+286 SPIAD

-298 YDLLEDVLVGQ
+298 YDLLEDVMVGQ

-329 TIWIKKDDYSL
+329 TIWIKKDDFSL

-354 FVDRIKIQQELLPT
+354 FVERIKIQQELVST
-368 AAGALMPSKT
+368 TAGALMPSKT
-378 RVLVKI
+378 RVLLKI
-384 AQITNNSAGL
+384 GQLTDNSAGL

-408 QPLEMAFFDQAV
+408 QPLETSFFDQAV

-431 DYWKNRRPDPLS
+431 DYWKDRRPDPLS

-469 KFFATGYLPVKK
+469 KFFATGYLPVKI

-498 LRLGFGLR
+498 IRFGFGMR

-518 GYGAYGTL
+518 GYAAYGTK
-526 DERWKYKIG
+526 DQRWKYKFG

-550 RVGRELD
+550 RLGRELD

-588 NQRVTFQREFF
+588 NQRITFHREFF
-599 KGFLFTSSLNKSQF
+599 KGFLVTTSLNKSQF

-619 YFYEE
+619 YYYEQ
-624 GSKTLRTSFQATEI
+624 GSKVLKTSFQATEI
-638 RASIRYGRDE
+638 RAGIRYGRDE
-648 IISIN
+648 IILIN
-653 DNSRASLGSI
+653 DNTRASLGSI
-663 KWPIVALNYT
+663 KWPIVELNYS
-673 KGLPNFGS
+673 KGIPSLGS

-714 GEVPYPILE
+714 GEVPYPLLK

-728 QTLFYT
+728 ETLFYT

-753 LRYRQS
+753 LRFRQS
-759 FEGFLFNSIPLIKK
+759 FEGFLFNSIPLVKK

-788 VRDQNILNT
+788 VQNQNLFNL
-797 PQMGPDGRELESFG
+797 PQTTPDGRVLDSFG
-811 RLDPQVPY
+811 RLDPKVPY

-837 FHRMTYLDR
+837 FHRMTYLDSPE
-846 TDARPF
+846 AKPF

>member
-1 MLSQKGFDPTC
+1 
-12 LWRKGRCLKISP
+12 
-24 NFAAS
+24 
-29 MERSAFRLMLRFL
+29 MLRFL
-42 FVGFFFLWTSVSYG
+42 FLGLFFLIASGSFA
-56 QYILKGKVTD
+56 QYTLKGKVID

-74 FANVFLEGKTS
+74 FASVFLKGKTS

-92 GNYLLSA
+92 GNYFFKT
-99 SSIGDTL
+99 SSIGDSL
-106 RVSYLGYTT
+106 SVSYLGYTT
-115 QSKALSKTSEQTLN
+115 QSKVLTQNPEQTLN
-129 FQLWPE
+129 FQLWPV

-147 ENPAFEVIRQAVSKR
+147 ENPAFEVIRQAVAKR
-162 ETYDKRK
+162 DEYDKRK
-169 LQAYQTKNYTKIE
+169 LDAYQTKNYTKIE
-182 IDIDNLSESFNQR
+182 IDIDNLSEEFNQR

-206 SIREL
+206 SIRQL
-211 RNEEGQKILP
+211 TNEEGEKILP

-227 VSTFYYRNNP
+227 VSSFYYRNNP

-269 EYNFYKNWLQI
+269 EYNFYSNWLQI

-286 SPISD
+286 SPIAD

-329 TIWIKKDDYSL
+329 TIWIKKSDYSI

-354 FVDRIKIQQELLPT
+354 FVERIKIQQELVAT
-368 AAGALMPSKT
+368 TAGALMPSKT
-378 RVLVKI
+378 RVLLKI
-384 AQITNNSAGL
+384 GQLTDNSAGL

-408 QPLEMAFFDQAV
+408 QALETAFFDQAV

-431 DYWKNRRPDPLS
+431 DYWKARRPDPLS

-455 LKKIPIIRFYSESL
+455 LKRIPIIRFYSESL

-498 LRLGFGLR
+498 LRFGFGMR

-518 GYGAYGTL
+518 GYGAYGTK
-526 DERWKYKIG
+526 DQRWKYKFA

-542 RHWTTLGV
+542 KHWTTLGV

-588 NQRVTFQREFF
+588 NQRITFQREFF
-599 KGFLFTSSLNKSQF
+599 KGFLVTSSLNKSQF
-613 DPLFDF
+613 DPLFEF
-619 YFYEE
+619 YYLEKE
-624 GSKTLRTSFQATEI
+624 GGVPQTSFQATEI
-638 RASIRYGRDE
+638 RAGIRYGRDE
-648 IISIN
+648 VILIN
-653 DNSRASLGSI
+653 DNTRASLGSI
-663 KWPIVALNYT
+663 KWPIVELNYT
-673 KGLPNFGS
+673 KGIP
-681 SLDYTKL
+681 SLGANLNYTKL

-714 GEVPYPILE
+714 GEVPYPLLK

-728 QTLFYT
+728 ETLFYT

-759 FEGFLFNSIPLIKK
+759 FEGFLFNSIPLLKK
-773 LKWRMVG
+773 LNWRMVG

-788 VRDQNILNT
+788 VQDQNLFNL
-797 PQMGPDGRELESFG
+797 PQTSADGRILDSFG
-811 RLDPQVPY
+811 RLDPKVPY

-837 FHRMTYLDR
+837 FHRMTYLDQPE
-846 TDARPF
+846 ARPF
-852 HVKVSAQVIL
+852 HVKISAQVIL

>member
-1 MLSQKGFDPTC
+1 
-12 LWRKGRCLKISP
+12 
-24 NFAAS
+24 
-29 MERSAFRLMLRFL
+29 MLRFL
-42 FVGFFFLWTSVSYG
+42 FLGLFILISSVSFG

-74 FANVFLEGKTS
+74 FASVFLQGKTS
-85 GTTTDFE
+85 GITTDFE
-92 GNYLLSA
+92 GNYLLKV
-99 SSIGDTL
+99 SSIGDSL
-106 RVSYLGYTT
+106 SVSYLGYTT
-115 QSKALSKTSEQTLN
+115 QSKVLAKTPEQTLN
-129 FQLWPE
+129 FQLWPV

-147 ENPAFEVIRQAVSKR
+147 ENPAFEVIRQAVAKR
-162 ETYDKRK
+162 EEYDKRK
-169 LQAYQTKNYTKIE
+169 LDAYQSKNYTKIE
-182 IDIDNLSESFNQR
+182 IDIDNLSEDFNQR

-206 SIREL
+206 SIRQL
-211 RNEEGQKILP
+211 TNEEGEKILP

-227 VSTFYYRNNP
+227 VSSFYYRNNP

-269 EYNFYKNWLQI
+269 EYNFYKNWLSI

-286 SPISD
+286 SPIAD

-354 FVDRIKIQQELLPT
+354 FVERIKIQQELVAT
-368 AAGALMPSKT
+368 TAGALMPSKT
-378 RVLVKI
+378 RVLLKI
-384 AQITNNSAGL
+384 GQLTGNSAGL

-408 QPLEMAFFDQAV
+408 QVLETSFFDQAV

-431 DYWKNRRPDPLS
+431 DYWKIRRPDPLS

-455 LKKIPIIRFYSESL
+455 LKKIPIIRFYSEAL

-498 LRLGFGLR
+498 LRLGFGMR
-506 TNYSFSNRFLVE
+506 TNYSFSNRFLIE
-518 GYGAYGTL
+518 GYGAYGTV
-526 DERWKYKIG
+526 DRRWKYKLA

-542 RHWTTLGV
+542 RHWTTLGI

-588 NQRVTFQREFF
+588 NQRFTFQREFF
-599 KGFLFTSSLNKSQF
+599 KGFLVTSSLNRSQF

-619 YFYEE
+619 YYYEQ
-624 GSKTLRTSFQATEI
+624 GSKALKTNFQATEI
-638 RASIRYGRDE
+638 RTGVRYGRDE
-648 IISIN
+648 IILIN
-653 DNSRASLGSI
+653 DNTRASLGSN
-663 KWPIVALNYT
+663 KWPIVEMNFA
-673 KGLPNFGS
+673 KGFPSLGS

-688 NFYVYHRINLGLLGV
+688 NFYLYHRINLGLFGV
-703 GRYEIDAGKIW
+703 GRYEVDAGKIW

-728 QTLFYT
+728 ETLFYT

-759 FEGFLFNSIPLIKK
+759 FEGFLFNSIPKVKK
-773 LKWRMVG
+773 LKWRLVG

-788 VRDQNILNT
+788 VSDQNILNIPVTT
-797 PQMGPDGRELESFG
+797 PNGSVLDSFG
-811 RLDPQVPY
+811 RLDPKVPY
-819 VELGYGIENIFRF
+819 LELGYGIENIFRF

-846 TDARPF
+846 PEARPF

>member
-1 MLSQKGFDPTC
+1 
-12 LWRKGRCLKISP
+12 
-24 NFAAS
+24 
-29 MERSAFRLMLRFL
+29 MERSASRLMLRFL
-42 FVGFFFLWTSVSYG
+42 FLGFFFLWTSVSFG
-56 QYILKGKVTD
+56 QFTLKGKVTD

-74 FANVFLEGKTS
+74 FASVFQKGKTS
-85 GTTTDFE
+85 GITTDFE
-92 GNYLLSA
+92 GNYFLQVSSLADSLS
-99 SSIGDTL
+99 
-106 RVSYLGYTT
+106 VSYLGYST
-115 QSKALSKTSEQTLN
+115 QSKVLTKESNQTLN
-129 FQLWPE
+129 FQLRPV

-147 ENPAFEVIRQAVSKR
+147 ENPAFEVIRKAVEKQKV
-162 ETYDKRK
+162 YDKRS
-169 LQAYQTKNYTKIE
+169 LDAYQTKNYTKIE
-182 IDIDNLSESFNQR
+182 IDIDNLSEDFNQR

-206 SIREL
+206 SIRQL
-211 RNEEGQKILP
+211 TNEEGEKILP

-227 VSTFYYRNNP
+227 VSSFYYRNNP
-237 ELRKEV
+237 ELRKEI

-269 EYNFYKNWLQI
+269 EYNFYKNWLSI

-286 SPISD
+286 SPIAE

-298 YDLLEDVLVGQ
+298 YDLLEDVVVGQ

-329 TIWIKKDDYSL
+329 TIWIKKSDYSL

-354 FVDRIKIQQELLPT
+354 FVDRIKIQQELVAT
-368 AAGALMPSKT
+368 TSGALMPSKT
-378 RVLVKI
+378 RVLLKI
-384 AQITNNSAGL
+384 GQLTDNSAGL

-408 QPLEMAFFDQAV
+408 QPLETSFFDQAV
-420 VLKPDFNQVSA
+420 ILKPDFNQVSA

-455 LKKIPIIRFYSESL
+455 LKKIPIIRFYSEGL

-506 TNYSFSNRFLVE
+506 TNYSFSNKFLME
-518 GYGAYGTL
+518 GYGAFGTV
-526 DERWKYKIG
+526 DQRWKYKVG
-535 STWILSR
+535 ATWILSR
-542 RHWTTLGV
+542 KHWTTLGV

-599 KGFLFTSSLNKSQF
+599 KGFLVTSSLNKSQF

-619 YFYEE
+619 YYYEQ
-624 GSKTLRTSFQATEI
+624 GSKALRTSFQTTEI
-638 RASIRYGRDE
+638 RTGIRYGRDE
-648 IISIN
+648 IILIN
-653 DNSRASLGSI
+653 DNTRTSLGTS
-663 KWPIVALNYT
+663 KWPVVELNYAQ
-673 KGLPNFGS
+673 GIP
-681 SLDYTKL
+681 SLGADLSYSKL
-688 NFYVYHRINLGLLGV
+688 NFYLYHRINLGILGV

-714 GEVPYPILE
+714 GEVPYPLLK

-728 QTLFYT
+728 ETFFYT

-742 FNEFASDRFVS
+742 FNEFASDRFMS

-788 VRDQNILNT
+788 VRDQNILNL
-797 PQMGPDGRELESFG
+797 PQTAPDGRVLESFG
-811 RLDPQVPY
+811 RLDPKVPY

-837 FHRMTYLDR
+837 FHRMSYLDNPE
-846 TDARPF
+846 ARPF
-852 HVKVSAQVIL
+852 LVKLSAQIIL

>member
-1 MLSQKGFDPTC
+1 MG
-12 LWRKGRCLKISP
+12 RKKTDSKIST
-24 NFAAS
+24 NFAALI
-29 MERSAFRLMLRFL
+29 RGFVYRLMLRFL
-42 FVGFFFLWTSVSYG
+42 FLGLFFLIASGSFA
-56 QYILKGKVTD
+56 QYTLKGRVID

-74 FANVFLEGKTS
+74 FASVFLKGKTS

-92 GNYLLSA
+92 GNYFLKS
-99 SSIGDTL
+99 SSIGDSL
-106 RVSYLGYTT
+106 SVSYLGYTT
-115 QSKALSKTSEQTLN
+115 QSKVLAQKPEQTLN
-129 FQLWPE
+129 FQLWPV

-147 ENPAFEVIRQAVSKR
+147 ENPAFEVIRQAVAKR
-162 ETYDKRK
+162 DEYDKRK
-169 LQAYQTKNYTKIE
+169 LDAYQTKNYTKIE
-182 IDIDNLSESFNQR
+182 IDIDNLSEEFNQR

-206 SIREL
+206 SIRQL
-211 RNEEGQKILP
+211 TNDEGEKILP

-227 VSTFYYRNNP
+227 VSSFYYRNNP

-269 EYNFYKNWLQI
+269 EYNFYSNWLQI

-286 SPISD
+286 SPIAD
-291 GWKTYYD
+291 GWKAYYD

-329 TIWIKKDDYSL
+329 TIWIKKSDYSL

-354 FVDRIKIQQELLPT
+354 FVERIKIQQELVAT
-368 AAGALMPSKT
+368 TAGALMPSKT
-378 RVLVKI
+378 RVLLKI
-384 AQITNNSAGL
+384 GQLTDNSAGL

-408 QPLEMAFFDQAV
+408 QALETSFFDQAV

-431 DYWKNRRPDPLS
+431 DYWKDRRPDPLS

-455 LKKIPIIRFYSESL
+455 LKRIPIIRFYSESL

-498 LRLGFGLR
+498 LRFGFGMR

-518 GYGAYGTL
+518 GYGAYGTK
-526 DERWKYKIG
+526 DQRWKYKFA
-535 STWILSR
+535 SAWILSR
-542 RHWTTLGV
+542 RHWTTLSV
-550 RVGRELD
+550 RASRELD

-588 NQRVTFQREFF
+588 NQRITFQREFF
-599 KGFLFTSSLNKSQF
+599 KGFLVTSSLNKSQF
-613 DPLFDF
+613 DPLFEF
-619 YFYEE
+619 YYLGKE
-624 GSKTLRTSFQATEI
+624 GGVSQTSFQATEI
-638 RASIRYGRDE
+638 RAGIRYGRDE
-648 IISIN
+648 VILIN
-653 DNSRASLGSI
+653 DNTRASLGSI
-663 KWPIVALNYT
+663 KWPILELNYA
-673 KGLPNFGS
+673 KGIPNLGAN
-681 SLDYTKL
+681 LNYTKL

-714 GEVPYPILE
+714 GEVPYPLLK

-728 QTLFYT
+728 ETLFYT

-759 FEGFLFNSIPLIKK
+759 FEGFLFNSIPLLKK
-773 LKWRMVG
+773 LNWRMVG
-780 NANVLMGS
+780 NANVLLGS
-788 VRDQNILNT
+788 VQDQNLFNL
-797 PQMGPDGRELESFG
+797 PQTSADGRILDSFG
-811 RLDPQVPY
+811 RLDSKIPY

-837 FHRMTYLDR
+837 FHRMTYLDQPE
-846 TDARPF
+846 ARPF
-852 HVKVSAQVIL
+852 HVKISAQVIL

>member
-1 MLSQKGFDPTC
+1 
-12 LWRKGRCLKISP
+12 
-24 NFAAS
+24 
-29 MERSAFRLMLRFL
+29 MLRFL
-42 FVGFFFLWTSVSYG
+42 LLGFFFLWTSVSFG
-56 QYILKGKVTD
+56 QFILKGKVTD

-74 FANVFLEGKTS
+74 FASVFQKGKTS
-85 GTTTDFE
+85 GITTDFE
-92 GNYLLSA
+92 GNYFLQVPSLADSLS
-99 SSIGDTL
+99 
-106 RVSYLGYTT
+106 VSYLGYST
-115 QSKALSKTSEQTLN
+115 QSKVLTKEVNQTLN
-129 FQLWPE
+129 FQLRPV

-147 ENPAFEVIRQAVSKR
+147 ENPAFEVIRKAVEKQKV
-162 ETYDKRK
+162 YDKRS
-169 LQAYQTKNYTKIE
+169 LDTYQTKNYTKIE
-182 IDIDNLSESFNQR
+182 IDIDNLSEDFNQR

-206 SIREL
+206 SIRQL
-211 RNEEGQKILP
+211 TNEEGEKILP

-227 VSTFYYRNNP
+227 VSSFYYRNNP

-269 EYNFYKNWLQI
+269 EYNFYKNWLSI

-286 SPISD
+286 SPIAE

-329 TIWIKKDDYSL
+329 TIWIKKSDYSL

-354 FVDRIKIQQELLPT
+354 FVDRIKIQQELVAT
-368 AAGALMPSKT
+368 TSGALMPSKT
-378 RVLVKI
+378 RVLLKI
-384 AQITNNSAGL
+384 GQLTDNSAGL

-408 QPLEMAFFDQAV
+408 QPLETSFFDQAV
-420 VLKPDFNQVSA
+420 ILKPDFNQVSA

-455 LKKIPIIRFYSESL
+455 LKKIPIIRFYSEGL

-506 TNYSFSNRFLVE
+506 TNYSFSNKFLME
-518 GYGAYGTL
+518 GYGAYGTV
-526 DERWKYKIG
+526 DQSWKYKVG
-535 STWILSR
+535 ATWILSR
-542 RHWTTLGV
+542 KHWTTLGV

-588 NQRVTFQREFF
+588 NQRFTFQREFF
-599 KGFLFTSSLNKSQF
+599 KGFLVTSILNKSQF

-619 YFYEE
+619 YYYEQ
-624 GSKTLRTSFQATEI
+624 GSKALRTSFQTTEI
-638 RASIRYGRDE
+638 RTGIRYGRDE
-648 IISIN
+648 IILIN
-653 DNSRASLGSI
+653 DNTRTSLGTS
-663 KWPIVALNYT
+663 KWPVVELNYAQ
-673 KGLPNFGS
+673 GIP
-681 SLDYTKL
+681 SLGAELSYSKL
-688 NFYVYHRINLGLLGV
+688 NFYLYHRINLGILGV

-714 GEVPYPILE
+714 GEVPYPLLK

-728 QTLFYT
+728 ETFFYT

-742 FNEFASDRFVS
+742 FNEFASDRFMS

-788 VRDQNILNT
+788 VRDQNILNL
-797 PQMGPDGRELESFG
+797 PQTAPDGRGLESFG
-811 RLDPQVPY
+811 RLDPKVPY

-832 FRVDF
+832 FRIDF
-837 FHRMTYLDR
+837 FHRMSYLDNPE
-846 TDARPF
+846 ARPF
-852 HVKVSAQVIL
+852 LVKLSAQIIL

>member
-1 MLSQKGFDPTC
+1 
-12 LWRKGRCLKISP
+12 
-24 NFAAS
+24 
-29 MERSAFRLMLRFL
+29 MLRFL
-42 FVGFFFLWTSVSYG
+42 LLGFFLLFASDSFG
-56 QYILKGKVTD
+56 QFTLKGKVTD

-74 FANVFLEGKTS
+74 FASVFLKGKTS

-92 GNYLLSA
+92 GNFLLKA
-99 SSIGDTL
+99 NSIGDSL
-106 RVSYLGYTT
+106 SVSYLGYTT
-115 QSKALSKTSEQTLN
+115 QSKFLSTTSEQTLN
-129 FQLWPE
+129 FQLWPV

-147 ENPAFEVIRQAVSKR
+147 ENPAFEVIRQAVAKR
-162 ETYDKRK
+162 EAYDKRK
-169 LQAYQTKNYTKIE
+169 LEAYQTKNYTKIE
-182 IDIDNLSESFNQR
+182 IDIDNLSEEFNQR

-206 SIREL
+206 SIRQL
-211 RNEEGQKILP
+211 TNEEGEKILP

-227 VSTFYYRNNP
+227 VSSFYFRNNP
-237 ELRKEV
+237 ELRKEI

-286 SPISD
+286 SPIAD

-298 YDLLEDVLVGQ
+298 YDLLEDVMVGQ

-329 TIWIKKDDYSL
+329 TIWIKKDDFSL

-354 FVDRIKIQQELLPT
+354 FVERIKIQQELVST
-368 AAGALMPSKT
+368 TAGALMPSKT
-378 RVLVKI
+378 RVLLKI
-384 AQITNNSAGL
+384 GQLTDNSAGL

-408 QPLEMAFFDQAV
+408 QPLETSFFDQAV

-431 DYWKNRRPDPLS
+431 DYWKDRRPDPLS

-469 KFFATGYLPVKK
+469 KFFATGYLPVKI

-498 LRLGFGLR
+498 IRFGFGMR

-518 GYGAYGTL
+518 GYAAYGTK
-526 DERWKYKIG
+526 DQRWKYKFG

-550 RVGRELD
+550 RLGRELD

-588 NQRVTFQREFF
+588 NQRITFHREFF
-599 KGFLFTSSLNKSQF
+599 KGFLVTTSLNKSQF

-619 YFYEE
+619 YYYEQ
-624 GSKTLRTSFQATEI
+624 GSKVLKTSFQATEI
-638 RASIRYGRDE
+638 RAGIRYGRDE
-648 IISIN
+648 IILIN
-653 DNSRASLGSI
+653 DNTRASLGSI
-663 KWPIVALNYT
+663 KWPIVELNYS
-673 KGLPNFGS
+673 KGIPSLGS

-714 GEVPYPILE
+714 GEVPYPLLK

-728 QTLFYT
+728 ETLFYT

-753 LRYRQS
+753 LRFRQS
-759 FEGFLFNSIPLIKK
+759 FEGFLFNSIPLVKK

-788 VRDQNILNT
+788 VQNQNLFNL
-797 PQMGPDGRELESFG
+797 PQTTPDGRVLDSFG
-811 RLDPQVPY
+811 RLDPKVPY

-837 FHRMTYLDR
+837 FHRMTYLDSPE
-846 TDARPF
+846 AKPF

>member
-1 MLSQKGFDPTC
+1 MG
-12 LWRKGRCLKISP
+12 RKKTDSKIST
-24 NFAAS
+24 NF
-29 MERSAFRLMLRFL
+29 EPLIRGFVYRLMLRFL
-42 FVGFFFLWTSVSYG
+42 FLGLFFLIASGSFA
-56 QYILKGKVTD
+56 QYTLKGKVID

-74 FANVFLEGKTS
+74 FASVFLKGKTS

-92 GNYLLSA
+92 GNYFLKT
-99 SSIGDTL
+99 SSIGDSL
-106 RVSYLGYTT
+106 SVSYLGYTT
-115 QSKALSKTSEQTLN
+115 QSKVLTQNPEQTLN
-129 FQLWPE
+129 FQLWPV

-147 ENPAFEVIRQAVSKR
+147 ENPAFEVIRQAVAKR
-162 ETYDKRK
+162 DEYDKRK
-169 LQAYQTKNYTKIE
+169 LDAYQTKNYTKIE
-182 IDIDNLSESFNQR
+182 IDIDNLSEEFNQR

-206 SIREL
+206 SIRQL
-211 RNEEGQKILP
+211 TNDEGEKILP

-227 VSTFYYRNNP
+227 VSSFYYRNNP

-269 EYNFYKNWLQI
+269 EYNFYSNWLQI

-286 SPISD
+286 SPIAD
-291 GWKTYYD
+291 GWKAYYD

-329 TIWIKKDDYSL
+329 TIWIKKSDYSL

-354 FVDRIKIQQELLPT
+354 FVERIKIQQELVAT
-368 AAGALMPSKT
+368 TAGALMPSKT
-378 RVLVKI
+378 RVLLKI
-384 AQITNNSAGL
+384 GQLTDNSAGL

-408 QPLEMAFFDQAV
+408 QALETSFFDQAV

-431 DYWKNRRPDPLS
+431 DYWKDRRPDPLS

-455 LKKIPIIRFYSESL
+455 LKRIPIIRFYSESL

-498 LRLGFGLR
+498 LRFGFGMR

-518 GYGAYGTL
+518 GYGAYGTK
-526 DERWKYKIG
+526 DQRWKYKFA

-542 RHWTTLGV
+542 KHWTTLGV

-588 NQRVTFQREFF
+588 NQRITFQREFF
-599 KGFLFTSSLNKSQF
+599 KGFLVTSSLNKSQF
-613 DPLFDF
+613 DPLFEF
-619 YFYEE
+619 YYLEKE
-624 GSKTLRTSFQATEI
+624 GGVPQTSFQATEI
-638 RASIRYGRDE
+638 RAGIRYGRDE
-648 IISIN
+648 VILIN
-653 DNSRASLGSI
+653 DNTRASLGSI
-663 KWPIVALNYT
+663 KWPIVELNYT
-673 KGLPNFGS
+673 KGIP
-681 SLDYTKL
+681 SLGANLNYTKL

-714 GEVPYPILE
+714 GEVPYPLLK

-728 QTLFYT
+728 ETLFYT

-759 FEGFLFNSIPLIKK
+759 FEGFLFNSIPLLKK
-773 LKWRMVG
+773 LNWRMVG
-780 NANVLMGS
+780 NANVLMGG
-788 VRDQNILNT
+788 VREENIFNQHRTFGQLN
-797 PQMGPDGRELESFG
+797 PSK
-811 RLDPQVPY
+811 PY

-837 FHRMTYLDR
+837 FHRMTYLDQPE
-846 TDARPF
+846 ARPF
-852 HVKVSAQVIL
+852 HVKISAQVIL

>member
-1 MLSQKGFDPTC
+1 
-12 LWRKGRCLKISP
+12 
-24 NFAAS
+24 
-29 MERSAFRLMLRFL
+29 MLRFL
-42 FVGFFFLWTSVSYG
+42 FLGLFLLTATVSFG
-56 QYILKGKVTD
+56 QYTLKGKVTD

-74 FANVFLEGKTS
+74 FASVFLNGKTS

-92 GNYLLSA
+92 GNYQLKV
-99 SSIGDTL
+99 SSIGDSL
-106 RVSYLGYTT
+106 SVSYLGYTT
-115 QSKALSKTSEQTLN
+115 QTKVLEKTSEQILN
-129 FQLWPE
+129 FQLWPV

-147 ENPAFEVIRQAVSKR
+147 ENPAFEVIRQVVAKR
-162 ETYDKRK
+162 QVYDKRK
-169 LQAYQTKNYTKIE
+169 LEAYQTKNYTKIE
-182 IDIDNLSESFNQR
+182 IDIDNLSEDFNQR

-206 SIREL
+206 SIRQL
-211 RNEEGQKILP
+211 TNEEGEKILP

-227 VSTFYYRNNP
+227 VSSFYYRNNP

-280 LNKDFI
+280 LNKDFV
-286 SPISD
+286 SPIAD

-309 DSCYKLQV
+309 DSCFKLQV

-329 TIWIKKDDYSL
+329 TIWIKKADYSL
-340 KQVDLTI
+340 KQVDLAISKT
-347 PKAANLN
+347 ANLN
-354 FVDRIKIQQELLPT
+354 FVERIKIQQELVST
-368 AAGALMPSKT
+368 SAGALMPAKT

-384 AQITNNSAGL
+384 GQLTDNSAGL

-408 QPLEMAFFDQAV
+408 QAMQTSFFDQAV
-420 VLKPDFNQVSA
+420 VLNPDFNQVTA
-431 DYWKNRRPDPLS
+431 DYWKERRPDPLS

-498 LRLGFGLR
+498 LRFGLGMR
-506 TNYSFSNRFLVE
+506 TNYSFSNRFLIE
-518 GYGAYGTL
+518 GYGAYGTK
-526 DERWKYKIG
+526 DQRWKYKFG
-535 STWILSR
+535 STLILSR
-542 RHWTTLGV
+542 RHWTTLGF

-599 KGFLFTSSLNKSQF
+599 KGFLVTSSLNKSQF

-619 YFYEE
+619 YYYEQ
-624 GSKTLRTSFQATEI
+624 GSKALRTNFQATEL
-638 RASIRYGRDE
+638 RAGIRYGRDE
-648 IISIN
+648 IILIN
-653 DNSRASLGSI
+653 DNTRASLGSI
-663 KWPIVALNYT
+663 KWPIVELNYAQ
-673 KGLPNFGS
+673 GIP
-681 SLDYTKL
+681 SLGASLNYTKL
-688 NFYVYHRINLGLLGV
+688 NFYLYHRINLGLLGV
-703 GRYEIDAGKIW
+703 GRYELDAGKIW
-714 GEVPYPILE
+714 GEVPYPLLK

-728 QTLFYT
+728 ETLFYT

-759 FEGFLFNSIPLIKK
+759 FEGFLFNSIPLVKK

-788 VRDQNILNT
+788 VSDQNILNI
-797 PQMGPDGRELESFG
+797 PEKAPDGRVLQSFG
-811 RLDPQVPY
+811 RLDPKVPY

-837 FHRMTYLDR
+837 IHRMSYLDSPE
-846 TDARPF
+846 ARPF
-852 HVKVSAQVIL
+852 HIKVSAQVIL

>member
-1 MLSQKGFDPTC
+1 
-12 LWRKGRCLKISP
+12 
-24 NFAAS
+24 
-29 MERSAFRLMLRFL
+29 MLRFL
-42 FVGFFFLWTSVSYG
+42 FLGLFLLTATVSFG
-56 QYILKGKVTD
+56 QYTLKGKVTD

-74 FANVFLEGKTS
+74 FASVFLNGKTS

-92 GNYLLSA
+92 GNYQLKV
-99 SSIGDTL
+99 SSIGDSL
-106 RVSYLGYTT
+106 SVSYLGYTT
-115 QSKALSKTSEQTLN
+115 QTKVLEKTSEQILN
-129 FQLWPE
+129 FQLWPV

-147 ENPAFEVIRQAVSKR
+147 ENPAFEVIRQVVAKR
-162 ETYDKRK
+162 QVYDKRK
-169 LQAYQTKNYTKIE
+169 LEAYQTKNYTKIE
-182 IDIDNLSESFNQR
+182 IDIDNLSEDFNQR

-206 SIREL
+206 SIRQL
-211 RNEEGQKILP
+211 TNEEGEKILP

-227 VSTFYYRNNP
+227 VSSFYYRNNP

-280 LNKDFI
+280 LNKDFV
-286 SPISD
+286 SPIAD

-309 DSCYKLQV
+309 DSCFKLQV

-329 TIWIKKDDYSL
+329 TIWIKKADYSL
-340 KQVDLTI
+340 KQVDLAISKT
-347 PKAANLN
+347 ANLN
-354 FVDRIKIQQELLPT
+354 FVERIKIQQELVST
-368 AAGALMPSKT
+368 SAGALMPAKT

-384 AQITNNSAGL
+384 GQLTDNSAGL

-408 QPLEMAFFDQAV
+408 QAMQTSFFDQAV
-420 VLKPDFNQVSA
+420 VLNPDFNQVTA
-431 DYWKNRRPDPLS
+431 DYWKERRPDPLS

-498 LRLGFGLR
+498 LRFGLGMR

-518 GYGAYGTL
+518 GYGAYGTK
-526 DERWKYKIG
+526 DQRWKYKFG
-535 STWILSR
+535 STLILSR
-542 RHWTTLGV
+542 RHWTTLGI

-566 EGNSIFLAAS
+566 EGNTIFLAAS
-576 RFGTLRRPFVST
+576 RFGTLRSPFVST
-588 NQRVTFQREFF
+588 NQRFTFQREFF
-599 KGFLFTSSLNKSQF
+599 KGFLVTSSLNRSQF

-619 YFYEE
+619 YYYEQ
-624 GSKTLRTSFQATEI
+624 GSKALRTNFQATEL
-638 RASIRYGRDE
+638 RAGIRYGRDE
-648 IISIN
+648 IILIN
-653 DNSRASLGSI
+653 DNTRASLGSI
-663 KWPIVALNYT
+663 KWPIVELNYAQ
-673 KGLPNFGS
+673 GIP
-681 SLDYTKL
+681 SLGASLNYTKL
-688 NFYVYHRINLGLLGV
+688 NFYLYHRINLGLLGV
-703 GRYEIDAGKIW
+703 GRYELDAGKIW
-714 GEVPYPILE
+714 GEVPYPLLK

-728 QTLFYT
+728 ETLFYT

-759 FEGFLFNSIPLIKK
+759 FEGFLFNSIPLVKK

-788 VRDQNILNT
+788 VSDQNILNI
-797 PQMGPDGRELESFG
+797 PEKAPDGRVLQSFG
-811 RLDPQVPY
+811 RLDPKVPY

-837 FHRMTYLDR
+837 IHRMSYLDSPE
-846 TDARPF
+846 ARPF
-852 HVKVSAQVIL
+852 HIKVSAQVIL

>member
-1 MLSQKGFDPTC
+1 
-12 LWRKGRCLKISP
+12 
-24 NFAAS
+24 
-29 MERSAFRLMLRFL
+29 MLRFL
-42 FVGFFFLWTSVSYG
+42 FLGLFILISSVSFG

-74 FANVFLEGKTS
+74 FASVFLQGKTS
-85 GTTTDFE
+85 GITTDFE
-92 GNYLLSA
+92 GNYLLKV
-99 SSIGDTL
+99 SSIGDSL
-106 RVSYLGYTT
+106 SVSYLGYTT
-115 QSKALSKTSEQTLN
+115 QSKVLAKTPEQTLN
-129 FQLWPE
+129 FQLWPV

-147 ENPAFEVIRQAVSKR
+147 ENPAFEVIRQAVAKR
-162 ETYDKRK
+162 EEYDKRK
-169 LQAYQTKNYTKIE
+169 LDAYQSKNYTKIE
-182 IDIDNLSESFNQR
+182 IDIDNLSEDFNQR

-206 SIREL
+206 SIRQL
-211 RNEEGQKILP
+211 TNEEGEKILP

-227 VSTFYYRNNP
+227 VSSFYYRNNP

-286 SPISD
+286 SPIAD

-329 TIWIKKDDYSL
+329 TIWIKKADYSL

-354 FVDRIKIQQELLPT
+354 FVERIKIQQELVAT
-368 AAGALMPSKT
+368 TAGALMPSKT
-378 RVLVKI
+378 RVLLKI
-384 AQITNNSAGL
+384 GQLTGNSAGL

-408 QPLEMAFFDQAV
+408 QVLETSFFDQAV

-455 LKKIPIIRFYSESL
+455 LKKIPIIRFYSEAL

-498 LRLGFGLR
+498 LRLGFGMR
-506 TNYSFSNRFLVE
+506 TNYSFSNRFLIE
-518 GYGAYGTL
+518 GYGAYGTV
-526 DERWKYKIG
+526 DRRWKYKFAAT
-535 STWILSR
+535 SILSR
-542 RHWTTLGV
+542 RHWTTLGI

-588 NQRVTFQREFF
+588 NQRITFQREFF
-599 KGFLFTSSLNKSQF
+599 KGFLVTSSLNRSQF

-619 YFYEE
+619 YYYEQ
-624 GSKTLRTSFQATEI
+624 GSKALRTNFQATEI
-638 RASIRYGRDE
+638 RTGIRYGRDE
-648 IISIN
+648 IILIN
-653 DNSRASLGSI
+653 DNSRASLGSN
-663 KWPIVALNYT
+663 KWPIVEMNFA
-673 KGLPNFGS
+673 KGFPSLGS
-681 SLDYTKL
+681 FLDYTKL
-688 NFYVYHRINLGLLGV
+688 NFYLYHRINLGLLGV
-703 GRYEIDAGKIW
+703 GRYELDAGKIW
-714 GEVPYPILE
+714 GEVPYPLLE

-728 QTLFYT
+728 ETLFYT

-759 FEGFLFNSIPLIKK
+759 FEGFLFNSIPVVKK

-788 VRDQNILNT
+788 VSDQNILNIPVT
-797 PQMGPDGRELESFG
+797 TPDGSVLDSFG
-811 RLDPQVPY
+811 RLDPKVPY

-846 TDARPF
+846 PEARPF

>member
-1 MLSQKGFDPTC
+1 MFQPRLGRKNTDSKLST
-12 LWRKGRCLKISP
+12 
-24 NFAAS
+24 NFATSICGFAY
-29 MERSAFRLMLRFL
+29 RLMLRFL
-42 FVGFFFLWTSVSYG
+42 FLGLFLLITSVSFG
-56 QYILKGKVTD
+56 QYIFRGKVTD

-74 FANVFLEGKTS
+74 FASVFLKGKTS

-92 GNYLLSA
+92 GNYLLKVN
-99 SSIGDTL
+99 SIGDSL
-106 RVSYLGYTT
+106 SVSYLGYTT
-115 QSKALSKTSEQTLN
+115 QTKVLAKTSEQTLN
-129 FQLWPE
+129 FQLWPV

-147 ENPAFEVIRQAVSKR
+147 ENPAFEVIRQAVAKR
-162 ETYDKRK
+162 ESYDKRK
-169 LQAYQTKNYTKIE
+169 LAAYQTKNYTKIE
-182 IDIDNLSESFNQR
+182 IDIDNLSEEFNQR
-195 KSVRSVTAVLD
+195 KSVRSVTSVLD
-206 SIREL
+206 SIRQL
-211 RNEEGQKILP
+211 TNEEGEKILP

-227 VSTFYYRNNP
+227 VSSFYYRNNP

-269 EYNFYKNWLQI
+269 EYNFYRNWLQI
-280 LNKDFI
+280 LNKDFV
-286 SPISD
+286 SPIAD
-291 GWKTYYD
+291 GWRTYYD
-298 YDLLEDVLVGQ
+298 YDLLEEVLVGQ

-329 TIWIKKDDYSL
+329 TIWIKKSDYSL

-354 FVDRIKIQQELLPT
+354 FVERIKIQQELVAT
-368 AAGALMPSKT
+368 TAGALMPSKT
-378 RVLVKI
+378 RVLLKI
-384 AQITNNSAGL
+384 GQLTDNSAGL

-408 QPLEMAFFDQAV
+408 QPLETSFFDQAV
-420 VLKPDFNQVSA
+420 VLKSDFNQVSA
-431 DYWKNRRPDPLS
+431 DYWKDRRPDPLS

-498 LRLGFGLR
+498 LRFGFGMR

-518 GYGAYGTL
+518 GYGAYGTV
-526 DERWKYKIG
+526 DQRWKYKFG

-550 RVGRELD
+550 RIGRELD

-588 NQRVTFQREFF
+588 NQRISFQREFF
-599 KGFLFTSSLNKSQF
+599 KGFLVTSSLNKSQF

-619 YFYEE
+619 YYYEQ
-624 GSKTLRTSFQATEI
+624 GSKALRTSFQVTEV
-638 RASIRYGRDE
+638 RAGIRYGRDE
-648 IISIN
+648 IILIN
-653 DNSRASLGSI
+653 DNTRASLGSI
-663 KWPIVALNYT
+663 KWPIVEMNYT
-673 KGLPNFGS
+673 KGIPSLGS

-688 NFYVYHRINLGLLGV
+688 NFYLYHRINLGLFGV

-714 GEVPYPILE
+714 GEVPYPLLK

-728 QTLFYT
+728 ETLFYT

-742 FNEFASDRFVS
+742 FNEFASDQFVS

-759 FEGFLFNSIPLIKK
+759 FEGFLFNSIPLVKK

-788 VRDQNILNT
+788 VQDQNLLNL
-797 PQMGPDGRELESFG
+797 PQTTPDGRILESFG
-811 RLDPQVPY
+811 RLDPKVPY

-837 FHRMTYLDR
+837 FHRMTYLDLPE
-846 TDARPF
+846 ARPF
-852 HVKVSAQVIL
+852 QVKISAQVIL

>member
-1 MLSQKGFDPTC
+1 
-12 LWRKGRCLKISP
+12 
-24 NFAAS
+24 
-29 MERSAFRLMLRFL
+29 MLRFL
-42 FVGFFFLWTSVSYG
+42 FLGLFLLIASVSFG
-56 QYILKGKVTD
+56 QFTLKGKVTD

-74 FANVFLEGKTS
+74 FASVFLKGKTA
-85 GTTTDFE
+85 GITTDFE
-92 GNYLLSA
+92 GNYLLKV
-99 SSIGDTL
+99 SSLGDSL
-106 RVSYLGYTT
+106 SVSYLGYTT
-115 QSKALSKTSEQTLN
+115 QTKVLTQDSEQTVN
-129 FQLWPE
+129 FQLWPV

-147 ENPAFEVIRQAVSKR
+147 ENPAFEVIRQAVAKR

-169 LQAYQTKNYTKIE
+169 LEAYQTKNYTKIE
-182 IDIDNLSESFNQR
+182 IDIDNLSEDFNQR

-206 SIREL
+206 SIRQL
-211 RNEEGQKILP
+211 TNEEGEKILP

-227 VSTFYYRNNP
+227 VSSFYYRNNP

-280 LNKDFI
+280 LNKDFV
-286 SPISD
+286 SPIAD
-291 GWKTYYD
+291 GWRTYYD

-329 TIWIKKDDYSL
+329 TIWINKADYSL
-340 KQVDLTI
+340 KQVDLAISKT
-347 PKAANLN
+347 ANLN
-354 FVDRIKIQQELLPT
+354 FVERIKIQQELVST
-368 AAGALMPSKT
+368 SAGALMPVKT

-384 AQITNNSAGL
+384 GQLTDNSAGL

-408 QPLEMAFFDQAV
+408 QVLETSFFDQAV
-420 VLKPDFNQVSA
+420 VLKPDFNQVTA

-455 LKKIPIIRFYSESL
+455 LKKIPIIRFYSEGL
-469 KFFATGYLPVKK
+469 KFLATGYLPVKK

-498 LRLGFGLR
+498 LRFGFGMR
-506 TNYSFSNRFLVE
+506 TNYSFSNRFLIE
-518 GYGAYGTL
+518 GYGAYGTV
-526 DERWKYKIG
+526 DERWKYKFS

-542 RHWTTLGV
+542 RHWTTLGI

-599 KGFLFTSSLNKSQF
+599 KGFLVTSSLNKSQF

-619 YFYEE
+619 YYYEQ
-624 GSKTLRTSFQATEI
+624 GSKALRTNFQATEI
-638 RASIRYGRDE
+638 RAGIRYGRDE
-648 IISIN
+648 IILIN
-653 DNSRASLGSI
+653 DNTRASLGSI
-663 KWPIVALNYT
+663 KWPIVELNYAQ
-673 KGLPNFGS
+673 GIP
-681 SLDYTKL
+681 SLGASLNYTKL
-688 NFYVYHRINLGLLGV
+688 NFYLYHRINLGLLGV
-703 GRYEIDAGKIW
+703 GRYELDAGKIW
-714 GEVPYPILE
+714 GEVPYPLLK

-728 QTLFYT
+728 ETLFYT

-759 FEGFLFNSIPLIKK
+759 FEGFLFNSIPLVKK

-788 VRDQNILNT
+788 VSDQNILNI
-797 PQMGPDGRELESFG
+797 PQKAPDGSLLQSFG
-811 RLDPQVPY
+811 RLDPKVPY

-837 FHRMTYLDR
+837 IHRMSYLDSPE
-846 TDARPF
+846 ARPF
-852 HVKVSAQVIL
+852 HIKVSAQVIL

>member
-1 MLSQKGFDPTC
+1 MG
-12 LWRKGRCLKISP
+12 RKKTDSKIST
-24 NFAAS
+24 NFAALI
-29 MERSAFRLMLRFL
+29 RGFVYRLMLRFL
-42 FVGFFFLWTSVSYG
+42 FLGLFFLIASGSFA
-56 QYILKGKVTD
+56 QYTLKGRVID

-74 FANVFLEGKTS
+74 FASVFLKGKTS

-92 GNYLLSA
+92 GNYFLKS
-99 SSIGDTL
+99 SSIGDSL
-106 RVSYLGYTT
+106 SVSYLGYTT
-115 QSKALSKTSEQTLN
+115 QSKVLAQKPEQTLN
-129 FQLWPE
+129 FQLWPV

-147 ENPAFEVIRQAVSKR
+147 ENPAFEVIRQAVAKR
-162 ETYDKRK
+162 DEYDKRK
-169 LQAYQTKNYTKIE
+169 LDAYQTKNYTKIE
-182 IDIDNLSESFNQR
+182 IDIDNLSEEFNQR

-206 SIREL
+206 SIRQL
-211 RNEEGQKILP
+211 TNDEGEKILP

-227 VSTFYYRNNP
+227 VSSFYYRNNP

-269 EYNFYKNWLQI
+269 EYNFYSNWLQI

-286 SPISD
+286 SPIAD
-291 GWKTYYD
+291 GWKAYYD

-329 TIWIKKDDYSL
+329 TIWIKKSDFSL

-354 FVDRIKIQQELLPT
+354 FVERIKIQQELVAT
-368 AAGALMPSKT
+368 TAGALMPSKT
-378 RVLVKI
+378 RVLLKI
-384 AQITNNSAGL
+384 GQLTDNSAGL

-408 QPLEMAFFDQAV
+408 QALETSFFDQAV

-431 DYWKNRRPDPLS
+431 DYWKDRRPDPLS

-455 LKKIPIIRFYSESL
+455 LKRIPIIRFYSESL

-498 LRLGFGLR
+498 LRFGFGMR

-518 GYGAYGTL
+518 GYGAYGTK
-526 DERWKYKIG
+526 DQRWKYKFA
-535 STWILSR
+535 SAWILSR
-542 RHWTTLGV
+542 RHWTTLSV
-550 RVGRELD
+550 RASRELD

-588 NQRVTFQREFF
+588 NQRITFQREFF
-599 KGFLFTSSLNKSQF
+599 KGFLVTSSLNKSQF
-613 DPLFDF
+613 DPLFEF
-619 YFYEE
+619 YYLGKED
-624 GSKTLRTSFQATEI
+624 GVPKTSFQATEI
-638 RASIRYGRDE
+638 RAGIRYGRDE
-648 IISIN
+648 VILIN
-653 DNSRASLGSI
+653 DNTRASLGSI
-663 KWPIVALNYT
+663 KWPILELNYA
-673 KGLPNFGS
+673 KGIP
-681 SLDYTKL
+681 SLGANLNYTKL

-714 GEVPYPILE
+714 GEVPYPLLK

-728 QTLFYT
+728 ETLFYT

-759 FEGFLFNSIPLIKK
+759 FEGFLFNSIPLLKK
-773 LKWRMVG
+773 LNWRMVG
-780 NANVLMGS
+780 NANVLLGS
-788 VRDQNILNT
+788 VQDQNLFNL
-797 PQMGPDGRELESFG
+797 PQTSADGRILDSFG
-811 RLDPQVPY
+811 RLDSKIPY

-837 FHRMTYLDR
+837 FHRMTYLDQPE
-846 TDARPF
+846 ARPF
-852 HVKVSAQVIL
+852 HVKISAQVIL